1 MEIHNCLFYKEDF
14 KDKQV
19 QLRRCDSYEAA
30 QREAERMIEAFKY
43 WGGGPVP
50 VSVDS
55 TKWTKNGK
63 YAGEAYPRIEYGEEL
78 YIAYARENGTKYGYY
93 KEKVQKK
100 ENKTMTREMIIKE
113 LVNRG
118 YAAEATNTVKN
129 GVEYE
134 GILIRTQNGIA
145 PVIYTEGLIAHAKEK
160 NLTLNDVMETV
171 IQIYNKEGGV
181 ALDVKIF
188 EDRNYILK
196 NLSIRIQ
203 KKSNENLVKR
213 PCMLEGIE
221 SFLCIQVNIRNKGDG
236 SVKVS
241 EDLLQRVNIT
251 EEEAWKVAEENV
263 CKETVLIPMKE
274 ILAELMKCSCDDL
287 TDMDMPLYV
296 ITNKSRVNGASA
308 IINHEVLAELG
319 RKCDTDKIVV
329 LPSSIHEMILLP
341 YTDDVDIDMFTEMV
355 KEVNE
360 TQVAPAERLTDR
372 AYIITI

>member
-1 MEIHNCLFYKEDF
+1 
-14 KDKQV
+14 
-19 QLRRCDSYEAA
+19 
-30 QREAERMIEAFKY
+30 
-43 WGGGPVP
+43 
-50 VSVDS
+50 
-55 TKWTKNGK
+55 
-63 YAGEAYPRIEYGEEL
+63 
-78 YIAYARENGTKYGYY
+78 
-93 KEKVQKK
+93 
-100 ENKTMTREMIIKE
+100 MTREMIIKE
-113 LVNRG
+113 RVNRG